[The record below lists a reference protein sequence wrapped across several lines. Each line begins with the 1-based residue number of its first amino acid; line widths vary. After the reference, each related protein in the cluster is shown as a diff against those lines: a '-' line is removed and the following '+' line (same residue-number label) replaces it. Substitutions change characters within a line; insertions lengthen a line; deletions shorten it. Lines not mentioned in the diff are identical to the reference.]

1 MGAVRFTTSV
11 AGTDY
16 GNGDRSYNGVEGEE
30 LTVSDELEAELVKL
44 GWAVSVKGTAS
55 AKPKPAA
62 KAKKDD

>member
-1 MGAVRFTTSV
+1 MAAVRFTTSV

-44 GWAVSVKGTAS
+44 GWAVSLKGTAP
-55 AKPKPAA
+55 AKPKPVA
-62 KAKKDD
+62 KPKKDD

>member
-1 MGAVRFTTSV
+1 MAAVRFTTSV

-16 GNGDRSYNGVEGEE
+16 GNGDRSYQGTEGEE

-62 KAKKDD
+62 KAKKED